1 MWEIFSNSMAFFH
14 SHNVL
19 QQVPEII
26 LHSFSTIFTSF
37 KIPKNLNTIMI
48 QIVKKFYTHFVF
60 KKIIHF
66 FKRKNL
72 HFNFKVPGRLGLL
85 ITLDLIATNTY
96 NSVKA
101 PEKRGFSYLEIWM
114 LGVQIPILLAIFEY
128 GIILTIKRMY
138 KNESGQ
144 NKIKVSNS
152 RKQLNVR
159 PKKTWDLEKIGRK
172 MDKWT
177 FSISLTFMIF
187 FNIIYWAMAQR
198 SHTANFSP
206 IESTGKPRFARGT
219 L

>member
-1 MWEIFSNSMAFFH
+1 MLLSKRGRFFQIPWP

-19 QQVPEII
+19 QQVSKIT
-26 LHSFSTIFTSF
+26 LYSFLWQKNFHHLYKFQNSEQF
-37 KIPKNLNTIMI
+37 KY
-48 QIVKKFYTHFVF
+48 QYDSDFYTHFVF
-60 KKIIHF
+60 KKIIHI

-72 HFNFKVPGRLGLL
+72 YFNFKVPGRLGLL

-128 GIILTIKRMY
+128 GILLAIKRMY
-138 KNESGQ
+138 KNESEQ
-144 NKIKVSNS
+144 NRIQVRNVGKK
-152 RKQLNVR
+152 LNVI
-159 PKKTWDLEKIGRK
+159 PKRTWDLEKIGRK

-177 FSISLTFMIF
+177 FSISLTFIIL

-198 SHTANFSP
+198 SQYN
-206 IESTGKPRFARGT
+206 
-219 L
+219 